1 MTSIISEQTT
11 LLPPSPPTVSDEAG
25 NLLQLMHPDT
35 IERNEIE
42 SPPQAPMPVRENI
55 EQEAIVEQEP
65 AYIDIIP
72 GKFEYI
78 TDKYEREM
86 LSNAW
91 RAITITETWNF
102 VREPIESFMM
112 CNDNRIWVIT
122 AKMQELG
129 YNGHSG
135 CSFGWT
141 MRQMQYIAKNGEEN
155 FKKLRQ
161 QNN

>member
-11 LLPPSPPTVSDEAG
+11 LLPPSPPTIVEQGVNSI
-25 NLLQLMHPDT
+25 QLINQD
-35 IERNEIE
+35 IVEQNNVE
-42 SPPQAPMPVRENI
+42 SPPQAHLPVRENI
-55 EQEAIVEQEP
+55 EQEPIVEQEP
-65 AYIDIIP
+65 AYINIIP

-78 TDKYEREM
+78 ADVYERLM

-91 RAITITETWNF
+91 QAITMTETWNF

-112 CNDNRIWVIT
+112 SNDNRIWIIT
-122 AKMQELG
+122 AKMGELG

-141 MRQMQYIAKNGEEN
+141 MRQMQYIARNGEEN
-155 FKKLRQ
+155 YKKSRE
-161 QNN
+161 